1 MTADLSS
8 FSRRIKDPRL
18 QLARPSSGGDEASR
32 FSDNT
37 ESDVGFAN
45 ADEPVHSSW
54 KIANYHNNN
63 NNVPPDTVSDPR
75 SQQQQAAAVEAPLPQ
90 APSLPSRPVSRSFA
104 VFAQDDLALG
114 SMTANGASMG
124 NFVDN
129 SSNVNMTNMARQ
141 PPSPAAQHAV
151 PQVNGGGPVG
161 NNMMAGL
168 PMNAGHQMD
177 LNNLYEMVIEFSDV
191 LKHNREM
198 TRGIVASAEEI
209 MVRFVPS
216 LQSAN
221 EPLLIASFSDVPLPK
236 VPVPISSRLEARFL
250 VSLPPFCRHPLPMTI
265 LTGQYSCPHCRARAC
280 LGQRT
285 THRGNTKAR
294 ASREHKTDRRF

>member
-1 MTADLSS
+1 MTADLNRQPENQRSATTIS
-8 FSRRIKDPRL
+8 AYRAVETKHR
-18 QLARPSSGGDEASR
+18 ASR
-32 FSDNT
+32 TTRSLTSVFP
-37 ESDVGFAN
+37 N

-54 KIANYHNNN
+54 KFDNHNNN
-63 NNVPPDTVSDPR
+63 NNALSDTVSDQR
-75 SQQQQAAAVEAPLPQ
+75 SQQQQAAAVEQ

-129 SSNVNMTNMARQ
+129 SSNVNMANMARQ
-141 PPSPAAQHAV
+141 PQSPAAQHAV

-198 TRGIVASAEEI
+198 TRGIVSSAEEI

-216 LQSAN
+216 FQSAN
-221 EPLLIASFSDVPLPK
+221 EPLLIANLSDVPLPK

-250 VSLPPFCRHPLPMTI
+250 VSLPPFLFVVRC
-265 LTGQYSCPHCRARAC
+265 Q
-280 LGQRT
+280 
-285 THRGNTKAR
+285 
-294 ASREHKTDRRF
+294 